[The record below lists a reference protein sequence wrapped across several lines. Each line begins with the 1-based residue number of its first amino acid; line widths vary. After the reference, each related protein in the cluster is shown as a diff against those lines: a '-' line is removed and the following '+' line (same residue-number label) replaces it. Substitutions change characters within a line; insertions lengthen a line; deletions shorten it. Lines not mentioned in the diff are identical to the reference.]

1 MQIRERRTT
10 WAFIRTTYD
19 PQRKRGVSRSL
30 GTLSKTA
37 DVLPRELAEAMTD
50 KERQQAESLVR
61 QMRSA
66 RAAERQAHYT
76 RVLPV
81 AIDAA
86 TAWYSD
92 PRNRPSTTL
101 AHDTREAFSR
111 LLAAMVKAGV
121 GRKRNRKSAGTPSR
135 RSRAG
140 G

>member
-61 QMRSA
+61 QA
-66 RAAERQAHYT
+66 RAGRDAERQTRYV

-86 TAWYSD
+86 TAWYAD
-92 PRNRPSTTL
+92 PRNKPSA
-101 AHDTREAFSR
+101 AHANDTREAFSR

-121 GRKRNRKSAGTPSR
+121 GRTRKRKTTVGNAGKR
-135 RSRAG
+135 RAT
-140 G
+140 